1 MNQLMGSQQQIDN
14 QEIIQRQLKRM
25 EINEKI
31 IKNLISPG
39 QEFENSNTEDSKIIS
54 QKYSDQIY
62 KNKLKQYS

>member
-31 IKNLISPG
+31 IKNLISP
-39 QEFENSNTEDSKIIS
+39 N
-54 QKYSDQIY
+54 
-62 KNKLKQYS
+62 